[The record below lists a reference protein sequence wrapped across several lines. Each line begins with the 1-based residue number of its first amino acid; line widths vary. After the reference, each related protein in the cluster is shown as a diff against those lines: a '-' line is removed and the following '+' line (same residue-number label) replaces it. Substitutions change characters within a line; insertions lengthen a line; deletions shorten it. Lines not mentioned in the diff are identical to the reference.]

1 MGNSTKRIFSIKELK
16 KFDGKEGRP
25 TYVAYKGLV
34 YDVSS
39 SHRWLNGT
47 HMGRHFGGFD
57 FTEVMENAPHNE
69 EALLKFPVV
78 GEISKLVSPKH
89 ILVHRIERLH
99 LHSMLVHFPIAYPLI
114 VFLLALVYI
123 LTGNISWERASYYM
137 LTLGFLSAP
146 TAALSGYFSWKVTYE
161 GRMTKHILQKIVLSA
176 VLIIVITVCFI
187 WRSADSNLLT
197 AETSLSYFY
206 LTLLFSLI
214 PIVAIL
220 GHLGGR
226 IVYH

>member
-16 KFDGKEGRP
+16 EFDGKEGRP
-25 TYVAYKGLV
+25 AYIAYKGLV

-39 SHRWLNGT
+39 SHLWLNGT
-47 HMGRHFGGFD
+47 HADRHFSGFD
-57 FTEVMENAPHNE
+57 FTEIIENAPHNE

-78 GEISKLVSPKH
+78 GEVGKPVSLKH
-89 ILVHRIERLH
+89 QLAHRIEGLH
-99 LHSMLVHFPIAYPLI
+99 FHSMLVHFPIAYSLI

-137 LTLGFLSAP
+137 LALGFLAAP
-146 TAALSGYFSWKVTYE
+146 PAVLSGFFSWKVTYE
-161 GRMTKHILQKIVLSA
+161 GSMIKTIFWKIVLSA
-176 VLIIVITVCFI
+176 VLIVVITVGFI
-187 WRSADSNLLT
+187 WRSADPNLLA
-197 AETSLSYFY
+197 AETSMSYLY
-206 LTLLFSLI
+206 LALLFSLI